1 MQSPPVVLSFS
12 GHDPTGGAGIQAD
25 YEAITALG
33 CHAVSVITCLTEQDT
48 HNVSSIR
55 PLDSSYILQQAH
67 TLLAD
72 IHVSAFKIGLLGNCK
87 IVVALASLLERYPQI
102 PVVLDPV
109 LVAGGGTP
117 LAKSELIDCIQQ
129 RLLPLVSLVTPNL
142 PEAQLLSVFDA
153 VCACKNILLTG
164 THNEATKD
172 VVNILYKEGSVISSL
187 AWSRLPGV
195 YHGSGCTLA
204 AAIAAGLAKG
214 LPLIEAVETAQQF
227 TWDSLSF
234 ARKIGTGQLIPL
246 RFFKNTYAPEFS
258 N

>member
-25 YEAITALG
+25 HEAITALG
-33 CHAVSVITCLTEQDT
+33 CHAVSVITCLTEQNT

-87 IVVALASLLERYPQI
+87 IVAALASLLERYPQI

-109 LVAGGGTP
+109 LAAGGGTS
-117 LAKSELIDCIQQ
+117 LAKSELIDCIQKQ
-129 RLLPLVSLVTPNL
+129 LLPLVSLVTPNVL
-142 PEAQLLSVFDA
+142 EAQLLSIFDG
-153 VCACKNILLTG
+153 ACKNILLTG

-172 VVNILYKEGSVISSL
+172 VINTLYKEGSVISSL
-187 AWSRLPGV
+187 AWSRLPEV

-204 AAIAAGLAKG
+204 SAIAAGLAKG

-227 TWDSLSF
+227 TWDSLSL
-234 ARKIGTGQLIPL
+234 ARKVGAGQLIPWRL
-246 RFFKNTYAPEFS
+246 CNS
-258 N
+258 